1 MKRQKNILMICFAI
15 MVLIYKAIL
24 PISAAEL
31 FSYYV
36 VEPRAVNVTSFNLN
50 ATCDENGT
58 VTIVVS
64 VIPKTSCRGFD
75 GALRLEDASGNF
87 VKSWSVSDF
96 SEPYSIQETWLCES
110 GKTYIVSF
118 QGYAYSNNGGMY
130 DDLVASKT
138 FTCP

>member
-1 MKRQKNILMICFAI
+1 MKRSKNILMVWLVI
-15 MVLIYKAIL
+15 MVLTYKAIL

-31 FSYYV
+31 FSFYV
-36 VEPRAVNVTSFNLN
+36 VAPRAINVTSFNLS
-50 ATCDENGT
+50 ATCDTNGT
-58 VTIVVS
+58 VIIVAS
-64 VIPKTSCRGFD
+64 VVPKTSCRGFD
-75 GALRLEDASGNF
+75 GAIRLEDASGNL

-96 SEPYSIQETWLCES
+96 TEPYSVQVTWLCES

>member
-1 MKRQKNILMICFAI
+1 MRRKKYLKDDGESWWDDP
-15 MVLIYKAIL
+15 IYQNPKLRRKMA
-24 PISAAEL
+24 
-31 FSYYV
+31 V
-36 VEPRAVNVTSFNLN
+36 V
-50 ATCDENGT
+50 
-58 VTIVVS
+58 
-64 VIPKTSCRGFD
+64 PKTSCRGLD

-96 SEPYSIQETWLCES
+96 TEPYSVQETWLCES